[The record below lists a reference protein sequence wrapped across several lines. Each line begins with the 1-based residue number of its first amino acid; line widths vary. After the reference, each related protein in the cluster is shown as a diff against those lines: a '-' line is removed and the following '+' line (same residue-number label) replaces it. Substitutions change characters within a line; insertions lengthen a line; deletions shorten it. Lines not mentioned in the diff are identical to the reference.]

1 MLSCL
6 FFHKVRITDQPATSF
21 SVSQQRRFAH
31 SCHSDV
37 YPGGK
42 ALIPARRRNYLFWK
56 RIACSADVDS
66 LFFCS
71 YSAGNERLSSL
82 FNLFLRIGSFGA
94 QQYAGEPF
102 LRKILSKTVWKAP
115 T

>member
-6 FFHKVRITDQPATSF
+6 FFHKVRIIDQPATSF
-21 SVSQQRRFAH
+21 PLAKSAGSPTLATAMFIPAE
-31 SCHSDV
+31 
-37 YPGGK
+37 G
-42 ALIPARRRNYLFWK
+42 AFPARRRNYLFWK
-56 RIACSADVDS
+56 RIACSTDVDS

-82 FNLFLRIGSFGA
+82 FNLFGLSFGA

>member
-6 FFHKVRITDQPATSF
+6 FFHKVRIIDQPATSF
-21 SVSQQRRFAH
+21 SASQQRRFAH

-37 YPGGK
+37 YPGGRRF
-42 ALIPARRRNYLFWK
+42 PARRRNYLFWK
-56 RIACSADVDS
+56 RIACSTDVDS
-66 LFFCS
+66 LFFCR

-82 FNLFLRIGSFGA
+82 RLIFFSGWSFGA